1 MVESLHSSNEDDVHH
16 SLFNFNLAAPGEKSW
31 DEKWAKYDFGCEP
44 ALMDHLC
51 HIWVQLLYFF
61 IYFVAKFS
69 DMTSLD
75 EHHSPESS
83 FLHYVLKDCKWF
95 FLKIRNVSIFW
106 ILNQIV
112 VFYSVVQKGAKD
124 NSYNEVHALCVLNL
138 LVS

>member
-1 MVESLHSSNEDDVHH
+1 
-16 SLFNFNLAAPGEKSW
+16 
-31 DEKWAKYDFGCEP
+31 
-44 ALMDHLC
+44 
-51 HIWVQLLYFF
+51 
-61 IYFVAKFS
+61 
-69 DMTSLD
+69 MTSLD